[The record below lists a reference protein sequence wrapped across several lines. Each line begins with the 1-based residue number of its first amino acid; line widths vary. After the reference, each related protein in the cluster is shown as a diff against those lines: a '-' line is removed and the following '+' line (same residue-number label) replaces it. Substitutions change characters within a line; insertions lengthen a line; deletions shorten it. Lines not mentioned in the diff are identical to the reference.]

1 MVDVETERSQSL
13 SPKWGI
19 YLCNSQVKSMWFSFQ
34 FDNFEDENSSTIVNG
49 KKAEAWESH
58 NCAVTS
64 EF

>member
-1 MVDVETERSQSL
+1 MWRLREVNPSAPNEGFTYVTA
-13 SPKWGI
+13 
-19 YLCNSQVKSMWFSFQ
+19 KSNL